1 MSDRKPCF
9 LTATELAYGV
19 RAKELLAV
27 RVTEAHLAQL
37 VHPSSQV
44 NAVVT
49 LSPEEERE
57 ATPTS
62 SAGSQAPR
70 TREGL
75 V

>member
-1 MSDRKPCF
+1 VSGQKPCF

-27 RVTEAHLAQL
+27 QVIEAHLAQL
-37 VHPSSQV
+37 ARPNPQV

-49 LSPEEERE
+49 LPLEERE
-57 ATPTS
+57 ATLTS
-62 SAGSQAPR
+62 SARSQAPR

-75 V
+75 L